1 MTARLVL
8 LLPILLALVLIS
20 AIAVV
25 WARHENRVLFVQLT
39 KLQSPRDALNVEFG
53 RLELEKATWAEPSR
67 IETIAR
73 SKMGMVNP
81 TAADTRLIR
90 R

>member
-1 MTARLVL
+1 MRMSRLLMLPVL
-8 LLPILLALVLIS
+8 LMLVLIS

-39 KLQSPRDALNVEFG
+39 RLQAQRDALNIEFG
-53 RLELEKATWAEPSR
+53 RLELEKATWAEPGR
-67 IETIAR
+67 IESIAR
-73 SKMGMVNP
+73 KQMGMVNP
-81 TAADTRLIR
+81 TSDDTRLIR

>member
-1 MTARLVL
+1 MTLRVAVMM
-8 LLPILLALVLIS
+8 PVLLALVLSS

-25 WARHENRVLFVQLT
+25 WARHENRVLFVHLAR
-39 KLQSPRDALNVEFG
+39 LQAQRDALNVEFG

-67 IETIAR
+67 IESIAR
-73 SKMGMVNP
+73 KQMGMVNP
-81 TAADTRLIR
+81 TPADTRLIR

>member
-1 MTARLVL
+1 MRLRGVL
-8 LLPILLALVLIS
+8 LLPVLVLLVLVS

-25 WARHENRVLFVQLT
+25 WARHENRVLFVQLSR
-39 KLQSPRDALNVEFG
+39 LQAQRDALNVEFG

-73 SKMGMVNP
+73 KKMGMVTP
-81 TAADTRLIR
+81 SAADTRLILQ
-90 R
+90 

>member
-1 MTARLVL
+1 MTLRVAVMM
-8 LLPILLALVLIS
+8 PVLLALVIAS

-25 WARHENRVLFVQLT
+25 WARHEKRVLFVHLAR
-39 KLQSPRDALNVEFG
+39 LQAQRDALNVEFG

-73 SKMGMVNP
+73 KQMGMVNP
-81 TAADTRLIR
+81 TPADTRLIR
-90 R
+90 Q

>member
-1 MTARLVL
+1 MTLRLAM
-8 LLPILLALVLIS
+8 LLPVLLALVITS

-39 KLQSPRDALNVEFG
+39 RLQAQRDALNVEFG

-73 SKMGMVNP
+73 KQMGMVTP
-81 TAADTRLIR
+81 TPADTRLIR
-90 R
+90 Q

>member
-39 KLQSPRDALNVEFG
+39 KLQSQRDALNVEFG

>member
-1 MTARLVL
+1 MSIRLVL
-8 LLPILLALVLIS
+8 LLPMLLALVLIS

-39 KLQSPRDALNVEFG
+39 KLQTQRDALNVEFG
-53 RLELEKATWAEPSR
+53 RLELEKATWADPSR

-73 SKMGMVNP
+73 GQMGMVNP